1 MKSRDEN
8 FSYTPI
14 TNDDIDKLVVKRDGE
29 KRLGEICTGNE
40 KKRFVIF
47 GVEESVGPIANLGK
61 PGAENGFEHFLST
74 FLNIQ
79 SNRFLL
85 GKSVKVEGRIQCLN
99 QFSDISKNRVLVE
112 ELDDFIVSILEKY
125 VKEDQIPIVVG
136 GGHNNAYPLIKFA
149 STRLKKAINVINLD
163 PHADYRKLEGRHS
176 GNSFSY
182 AFEKSYL
189 EKYHV
194 IGLHENYNSEEMLSR
209 LDKDGHFFTMFED
222 YLVGLRN
229 INNDFVDLCKENM
242 DNDLGIELDMD
253 AIIDMPSSART
264 PSGVTL
270 ERARIY
276 IKTVSN
282 VKNVAYLHIPEA
294 APGSAKENATV
305 GKALSYLVSDFIKT
319 VNNVSLDK

>member
-1 MKSRDEN
+1 MKSREEN
-8 FSYTPI
+8 FNYTAI
-14 TNDDIDKLVVKRDGE
+14 SNEDIERLVVSREGE
-29 KRLGEICTGNE
+29 KRLGEVCTGNE

-47 GVEESVGPIANLGK
+47 GVEESVGPVANLGK

-99 QFSDISKNRVLVE
+99 HFSDISKNRTLVE
-112 ELDDFIVSILEKY
+112 ELDEFIVNILEKY
-125 VKEDQIPIVVG
+125 VKEDQIPIIVG
-136 GGHNNAYPLIKFA
+136 GGHNNAFPLMKFA
-149 STRLKKAINVINLD
+149 YKRLKKAINVVNLD
-163 PHADYRKLEGRHS
+163 PHADYRKQEGRHS
-176 GNSFSY
+176 GNAFSY
-182 AFEKSYL
+182 AFDKSYL

-194 IGLHENYNSEEMLSR
+194 VGLHENYNSEEMLTR
-209 LDKDGHFFTMFED
+209 LEKDGHFFTMFED

-229 INNDFVDLCKENM
+229 INNDFVELCKMNM
-242 DNDLGIELDMD
+242 DTPLGIEMDMD

-294 APGSAKENATV
+294 APSSPKENATV

-319 VNNVSLDK
+319 VNSVSLEK